1 MATLFDLSPADQQAA
16 VRRLQ
21 YLRARMEHDFWEYK
35 LGKDAHGSGGG
46 GGGERQRRH
55 LTYTLMPPWQWMR
68 VRDNSAIDAAG
79 AVPAALGKL
88 NPLH

>member
-35 LGKDAHGSGGG
+35 LGKDAHGSVGGG
-46 GGGERQRRH
+46 GA
-55 LTYTLMPPWQWMR
+55 
-68 VRDNSAIDAAG
+68 RDNGGI
-79 AVPAALGKL
+79 
-88 NPLH
+88 